1 VLVNGARFYNDHGH
15 PEYATPECGSIVG
28 LVAHELA
35 GERIVLR
42 AAKRFE
48 AKIGARVRVYKNN
61 TDYHGASYGSHES
74 YLVRRAVGFDRLL
87 KGLLP
92 LLIVRPILTGSGKVG
107 SEAGLPCRFQL
118 SQRADYFREVAN
130 VETLYRRPIFNTRDE
145 PHADPEQWIR
155 LHVICG
161 DANRMPWAI
170 AMKAGMMRIALQLVE
185 IGEAPAWN
193 VCSPVTAAEKLSKD
207 QSGEWNIEL
216 EDGRWTNGF
225 QMLDSYLVAGERT
238 FKGQDA
244 EMDWCLAEWRL
255 AMDALQSD
263 PMQLCDRVDWAA
275 KKRLFEVYAR
285 ELGSWD
291 AATMQS
297 LELEYHNLDPEES
310 LFAALE
316 QSGEV
321 RQIVPESRVLDAQN
335 IAPQDT
341 RARLR
346 GELIRRYSE
355 RIATVG
361 WRRCV
366 LRFGDEDR
374 VFEFPIDAFG
384 GIEPR
389 LFDEIER
396 LISKKNEE

>member
-1 VLVNGARFYNDHGH
+1 M
-15 PEYATPECGSIVG
+15 
-28 LVAHELA
+28 
-35 GERIVLR
+35 
-42 AAKRFE
+42 
-48 AKIGARVRVYKNN
+48 RVYKNN

-74 YLVRRAVGFDRLL
+74 YLVRRGVGFDRLL

-92 LLIVRPILTGSGKVG
+92 LLIARPILTGSGKVG

-145 PHADPEQWIR
+145 PHADPEQWMR

-170 AMKAGMMRIALQLVE
+170 AMKAGMMRIALQLIE
-185 IGEAPAWN
+185 IGEAPTWN
-193 VCSPVTAAEKLSKD
+193 ICSPVSTAEKLSKD

-216 EDGRWTNGF
+216 EDGRWTNGY
-225 QMLDSYLVAGERT
+225 QMLDSYLAAGERT

-255 AMDALQSD
+255 AMDDLQSD
-263 PMQLCDRVDWAA
+263 PMRLSDRVDWAA

-297 LELEYHNLDPEES
+297 LELEYHNVDPEES
-310 LFAALE
+310 LFAALD
-316 QSGEV
+316 QSGDV
-321 RQIVPESRVLDAQN
+321 RKIVPESRILDAQN
-335 IAPQDT
+335 FAPQDT

-346 GELIRRYSE
+346 GELIRRYAD

-374 VFEFPIDAFG
+374 VFEFPIDAPG
-384 GIEPR
+384 GIETR
-389 LFDEIER
+389 LFDEIEQ
-396 LISKKNEE
+396 LISNKNAE